1 MNSFV
6 SLARAQGRAS
16 LRDPA
21 TLFFTF
27 LFPVLLLVVFS
38 RAFGQAA
45 GPDGVLAMQAV
56 GPNVVAFGAAYVGMF
71 TASQS
76 LVEWRASGMSR
87 VLFAAPVR
95 TGGVLAANLAVG
107 LALGLAQAGILVA
120 LSVLPGL
127 NMSLS
132 ASAWLA
138 LPVVTL
144 GIAAF
149 FSIGMVIG
157 ALCKTV
163 ASAAGAINAVVL
175 PMAYVSGAMLP
186 AELLPDWA
194 TAIGRALPM
203 RYMVE
208 AIGGSLTGVA
218 PSSTIGLGAI
228 VLAGVAALFFGGAT
242 KIVKWL

>member
-1 MNSFV
+1 MNSFA
-6 SLARAQGRAS
+6 SLVRAQGRAS

-21 TLFFTF
+21 TMFFTF
-27 LFPVLLLVVFS
+27 LFPVLLLVVFA
-38 RAFGQAA
+38 RAFGQIA
-45 GPDGVLAMQAV
+45 DEEGVLAMQAV

-71 TASQS
+71 TAAQS

-87 VLFAAPVR
+87 VLFAAPIR
-95 TGGVLAANLAVG
+95 TGGVLGANLVVG
-107 LALGLAQAGILVA
+107 LSLGLAQGGLLVA

-127 NMSLS
+127 NMSLV

-138 LPVVTL
+138 LPVVAL

-157 ALCKTV
+157 ALCKTT
-163 ASAAGAINAVVL
+163 ASAAGAINAVIL

-186 AELLPDWA
+186 AELLPSWA
-194 TAIGRALPM
+194 LNLGRALPM

-218 PSSTIGLGAI
+218 EASSIVVGVA
-228 VLAGVAALFFGGAT
+228 VLAAVTAVFFAVAAGVVG
-242 KIVKWL
+242 WS